1 VTTRID
7 RQFQVLDGIETIATW
22 ISYRAVSITQRN
34 ASRLVASGQSTDI
47 FQPVDRQN
55 ESDNDVDAVSDTETW
70 PSDQRADLGRR
81 APAWAIHALIVVAT
95 VLGVLSGLSTWVE
108 RQLLDTDQ
116 WVKVADEL
124 IADDEV
130 RGVLAAY
137 LVDELYDSVDVAEE
151 LGTRLPEDVDG
162 LGGLVAAALR
172 GPATGG
178 VERLLNTDVFRGLWV
193 DVNEKAHETLV
204 RILRDDTRPSIS
216 TADGSVT
223 LDLGELVKQVGK
235 EFGLSLNVVDKLP
248 EDVGVVTIVESDDLD
263 AAQDAV
269 RLIETLSVV
278 LFVLAVLVYAAAL
291 YLAGQRRRETI
302 REVGLALMIGSAL
315 VLVGLWL
322 AVGSVGDAAGL
333 SPGAEGAARAAA
345 TIGTGLLRGLAMAG
359 LAFGAL
365 VVGYAALAGP
375 SATARRLREMLV
387 PALLTRPVVAWS
399 AAAALLAVA
408 LYFAPGDPLQSWV
421 RGLIFVALLIA
432 AFEALRRQLA
442 HEFTEALPVSANLV
456 EGEPTG
462 SDVDEE

>member
-1 VTTRID
+1 MTTRID

-55 ESDNDVDAVSDTETW
+55 QSNNDVDAVSDTETW

-81 APAWAIHALIVVAT
+81 APGWAIHTLIVVAT

-216 TADGSVT
+216 TADGSVS

-248 EDVGVVTIVESDDLD
+248 EDVGVVTIV
-263 AAQDAV
+263 
-269 RLIETLSVV
+269 
-278 LFVLAVLVYAAAL
+278 
-291 YLAGQRRRETI
+291 
-302 REVGLALMIGSAL
+302 
-315 VLVGLWL
+315 
-322 AVGSVGDAAGL
+322 
-333 SPGAEGAARAAA
+333 
-345 TIGTGLLRGLAMAG
+345 
-359 LAFGAL
+359 
-365 VVGYAALAGP
+365 
-375 SATARRLREMLV
+375 
-387 PALLTRPVVAWS
+387 
-399 AAAALLAVA
+399 
-408 LYFAPGDPLQSWV
+408 
-421 RGLIFVALLIA
+421 
-432 AFEALRRQLA
+432 
-442 HEFTEALPVSANLV
+442 
-456 EGEPTG
+456 
-462 SDVDEE
+462 

>member
-1 VTTRID
+1 
-7 RQFQVLDGIETIATW
+7 
-22 ISYRAVSITQRN
+22 
-34 ASRLVASGQSTDI
+34 
-47 FQPVDRQN
+47 
-55 ESDNDVDAVSDTETW
+55 
-70 PSDQRADLGRR
+70 
-81 APAWAIHALIVVAT
+81 
-95 VLGVLSGLSTWVE
+95 
-108 RQLLDTDQ
+108 
-116 WVKVADEL
+116 
-124 IADDEV
+124 
-130 RGVLAAY
+130 
-137 LVDELYDSVDVAEE
+137 
-151 LGTRLPEDVDG
+151 
-162 LGGLVAAALR
+162 
-172 GPATGG
+172 

-442 HEFTEALPVSANLV
+442 HECTEALPVSANLV